1 MTDPIAM
8 CRAYEAR
15 KGFGTHRRKAL
26 PTVVLTGYL
35 GSGKTTLLRHLLR
48 ARGVRVG
55 AVVGDA
61 AGLFDA
67 NAARAA
73 SSSVLGVSGDTAP
86 ALPRAAPTAE
96 KAMLCFCCT
105 ASGAL
110 EDAVYSVLK
119 SGDGDGDGS
128 DAADFGA
135 IDYLA
140 IETSGVTEPH
150 ALVAALSK
158 RFGRMARVRV
168 DAVVTVVDAD
178 MLAQL
183 IDDAAA
189 VDGTAVAQLPLAL
202 VAQLRAA
209 DVVLLNKRDLLA
221 EHSAGSEAAVLALAR
236 ASCDA
241 GAAVHLCSLRDRA
254 PPLELL
260 LDVHPIDAIARTLT
274 HEPAV
279 PVYSLGS
286 GAARRGGGGSGA
298 GRGAGGGS
306 GNAHL
311 TRDAFGAVEWEAPTA
326 VRLDR
331 WQALLATSGGGTCSP
346 AAAASPWRFVCRAK
360 GTVVFDL
367 DRDEEAD
374 KATTQQWSFQ
384 SSGLG
389 GLRFSNEAIPGP
401 RLGRARSSLVAIGP
415 GLEGGASALLQRLL
429 RWCTSGPDAGA
440 GAVTDAEV
448 IASHAALRDAL
459 DASTMFHV
467 ERGAASAAPLLR
479 FRLDPA
485 PLFGVASR
493 VLVERYGVDVDGAN
507 VALADAV
514 NGARGPL
521 LVVPTLCA
529 DGEMRCVVALPPPLP
544 LSKRDADGGVS
555 AAAAVGALFAEAL
568 LEHARR
574 VVKACTRT
582 VPLCRCD

>member
-1 MTDPIAM
+1 M

-48 ARGVRVG
+48 ARGVRIG

-73 SSSVLGVSGDTAP
+73 SSSVLGVGGDAAP
-86 ALPRAAPTAE
+86 ALPRAAPTTDN
-96 KAMLCFCCT
+96 AMMCFCCT

-119 SGDGDGDGS
+119 SGDGDGDGN
-128 DAADFGA
+128 DGAGFGA

-189 VDGTAVAQLPLAL
+189 AEGSALATLPPAL

-221 EHSAGSEAAVLALAR
+221 EHGAGSEAAVLALAR

-241 GAAVHLCSLRDRA
+241 GAAVHLCSLRVSA

-260 LDVHPIDAIARTLT
+260 LDVHPVDATARVQT
-274 HEPAV
+274 HETVAPA
-279 PVYSLGS
+279 YSLGS
-286 GAARRGGGGSGA
+286 GAERRAGGGSGA
-298 GRGAGGGS
+298 GRGARGGGGS
-306 GNAHL
+306 AHL
-311 TRDAFGAVEWEAPTA
+311 TRDAFGAVEWEAPSA
-326 VRLDR
+326 VHLDR
-331 WQALLATSGGGTCSP
+331 WQALLATSGGGRCSP

-360 GTVVFDL
+360 GTLVFNL
-367 DRDEEAD
+367 DRGEEASARAEARA
-374 KATTQQWSFQ
+374 ATTQQWSFQ
-384 SSGLG
+384 TSGLG
-389 GLRFSNEAIPGP
+389 GLRFSNEAIPGA

-429 RWCTSGPDAGA
+429 RWCAPGA
-440 GAVTDAEV
+440 DGGAAAVTDADV
-448 IASHAALRDAL
+448 IASHATLRDAL
-459 DASTMFHV
+459 DASAMFDV
-467 ERGAASAAPLLR
+467 EGGAASAAPFLR

-485 PLFGVASR
+485 PLFGVPSR
-493 VLVERYGVDVDGAN
+493 DLVERYGVDVDGAN

-521 LVVPTLCA
+521 LVVPTFCA
-529 DGEMRCVVALPPPLP
+529 DGVVRCVVAVPPPLP
-544 LSKRDADGGVS
+544 LPKRGAEGVAS

-568 LEHARR
+568 LERARR